1 MADYDIYNKDLIE
14 RYLLNRLDEEEM
26 AEFQARMLYDA
37 RLRKEVRVMRAL
49 QKSLVAARRS
59 SQKTNFLRWRLT
71 LLLVGAAVVLTG
83 LLVYRYNASGTG
95 KAENQSAP
103 PSPELPVQQPVQNS
117 IPPPNDAPEK
127 PAPKPAPIAADFSP
141 NPALEGYLDD
151 NVRGANEH
159 LDITV
164 TPAGKR
170 FIRKEGKIF
179 FQLSGACNVIDK
191 KPALPMK
198 VLIYSSKKEDYE
210 NAQPRW
216 EQKIPLSQE
225 GDRVSFQVAAHI
237 VLQPGLYYVLIE
249 NEASGA
255 VLYAGKFAAE

>member
-1 MADYDIYNKDLIE
+1 
-14 RYLLNRLDEEEM
+14 LLGL
-26 AEFQARMLYDA
+26 
-37 RLRKEVRVMRAL
+37 
-49 QKSLVAARRS
+49 
-59 SQKTNFLRWRLT
+59 
-71 LLLVGAAVVLTG
+71 AVVLTG
-83 LLVYRYNASGTG
+83 LLIYRHNASGTE

-103 PSPELPVQQPVQNS
+103 PSPELPVQQPVQNI
-117 IPPPNDAPEK
+117 IPPNAAPEK

-141 NPALEGYLDD
+141 NPALEGYIDD

-159 LDITV
+159 LDIAV
-164 TPAGKR
+164 TQAGER
-170 FIRKEGKIF
+170 FIIKEVKIF
-179 FQLSGACNVIDK
+179 FQLSGAFDVIDK
-191 KPALPMK
+191 KPELPMRAP
-198 VLIYSSKKEDYE
+198 IYSNKKEEYE

-237 VLQPGLYYVLIE
+237 VLQPGLYNVLVE

>member
-1 MADYDIYNKDLIE
+1 MADYDHHNENLAE
-14 RYLLNRLDEEEM
+14 RYLLNRLNEEEM

-49 QKSLVAARRS
+49 QKSLVAARRN
-59 SQKTNFLRWRLT
+59 SQKTNFLQWKWT
-71 LLLVGAAVVLTG
+71 WLLLGLAVVLTG

-95 KAENQSAP
+95 KTESQSAP
-103 PSPELPVQQPVQNS
+103 PTPELPVQQPPQN
-117 IPPPNDAPEK
+117 IVPPNAAPEK
-127 PAPKPAPIAADFSP
+127 PAPKPAPIAADFRP

-159 LDITV
+159 LDIAV
-164 TPAGKR
+164 TPAGRR
-170 FIRKEGKIF
+170 FTLKNGKIF
-179 FQLSGACNVIDK
+179 LQLSGAFDVIDN
-191 KPALPMK
+191 KPALPMRA
-198 VLIYSSKKEDYE
+198 LIYSNKKEEYE

-216 EQKIPLSQE
+216 EQTITLSQE